1 LEHDEQ
7 NRLASTASDPAAVPC
22 VEEAGMEQIVERCA
36 GIDVGQAEVV
46 VCVRVPDAVTGR
58 PAELVATYGTTTPDL
73 LDLHDWLA
81 GLGVTQVA
89 MESTGVYWKPVYYL
103 LEDDFAVV
111 LVNAA
116 HVKHVPGRK
125 TDTIDAVWLAQLLAH
140 GLLSASFVP
149 PKPIRV
155 LRDLTRYRKAL
166 INERTAQVNRLH
178 KVLQDAGI
186 KIATFASDVLGVS
199 GRAMM
204 RALIAGQGVDPAAV
218 ADLARGRM
226 RSKIPDLTK
235 ALTGAFGEHHAF
247 LLTRMID
254 HIEAQEAEIAD
265 LDARIDEVIAPFA
278 GQVRL
283 LATIPGVDVRSA
295 QTILAE
301 IGPDMSVFPT
311 PGHLASWAGMC
322 PGQRESAG
330 KRGSGKT
337 RKGSKWLRASL
348 VQSARAATRTK
359 NTYLRER
366 YLQIRRRRGDSRAVV
381 AVGHEILL
389 AAYRIL
395 DTDQPYIDPGPAPLT
410 ALTAERQRR
419 RAVTQLQRL
428 GYTVTLD
435 HSTSVA

>member
-155 LRDLTRYRKAL
+155 LRELTQYRKAL

-186 KIATFASDVLGVS
+186 KIATFASDVLGP
-199 GRAMM
+199 GC
-204 RALIAGQGVDPAAV
+204 
-218 ADLARGRM
+218 
-226 RSKIPDLTK
+226 
-235 ALTGAFGEHHAF
+235 GACR
-247 LLTRMID
+247 TR
-254 HIEAQEAEIAD
+254 
-265 LDARIDEVIAPFA
+265 
-278 GQVRL
+278 
-283 LATIPGVDVRSA
+283 
-295 QTILAE
+295 
-301 IGPDMSVFPT
+301 
-311 PGHLASWAGMC
+311 
-322 PGQRESAG
+322 
-330 KRGSGKT
+330 
-337 RKGSKWLRASL
+337 
-348 VQSARAATRTK
+348 
-359 NTYLRER
+359 
-366 YLQIRRRRGDSRAVV
+366 
-381 AVGHEILL
+381 
-389 AAYRIL
+389 
-395 DTDQPYIDPGPAPLT
+395 
-410 ALTAERQRR
+410 
-419 RAVTQLQRL
+419 
-428 GYTVTLD
+428 
-435 HSTSVA
+435 

>member
-1 LEHDEQ
+1 
-7 NRLASTASDPAAVPC
+7 
-22 VEEAGMEQIVERCA
+22 VERCA

-46 VCVRVPDAVTGR
+46 VCARVADAATGAA
-58 PAELVATYGTTTPDL
+58 AELVASYGTTTPDL
-73 LDLHDWLA
+73 LELHDWLA

-103 LEDDFAVV
+103 LEDDFTVL

-140 GLLSASFVP
+140 GLLSPSFVP
-149 PKPIRV
+149 PKPIRA

-166 INERTAQVNRLH
+166 INERTAQVNRVH

-186 KIATFASDVLGVS
+186 KVATFASDIFGAS

-204 RALIAGQGVDPAAV
+204 RSLIAGEADPTAL
-218 ADLARGRM
+218 ADLAKGRM
-226 RSKIPDLTK
+226 RAKIPDLNK
-235 ALTGAFGEHHAF
+235 ALTGRFSEHHAF
-247 LLTRMID
+247 LLQRMLD
-254 HIEAQEAEIAD
+254 HIEGQEAEIAE
-265 LDARIDEVIAPFA
+265 LDARIEGLLATSA
-278 GQVRL
+278 AQVQL

-301 IGPDMSVFPT
+301 IGTDMSVFPT

-337 RKGSKWLRASL
+337 RKGSKWLRAAL
-348 VQSARAATRTK
+348 VQSARAATRSK
-359 NTYLRER
+359 GTYLRER
-366 YLQIRRRRGDSRAVV
+366 YVQLRRRRGDARAVV

-389 AAYRIL
+389 AAYRVL
-395 DTDQPYIDPGPAPLT
+395 DTSQPYLDPGAVEVTERSAERARRHAVANLRRLGFTVTLGPAPS
-410 ALTAERQRR
+410 
-419 RAVTQLQRL
+419 AV
-428 GYTVTLD
+428 
-435 HSTSVA
+435 